1 MPNVTIIVPPLN
13 KDGDMAEMAIR
24 IRQAV
29 PNATILVTDNSADIK
44 AAQVAREAGY
54 QIIPNTRN
62 KGFAYTVIEG
72 IRSTPDTDNI
82 VVMDGDARLAASVL
96 PKMVVELER
105 NEMVVVS
112 RRLKNKAIPISNRK
126 RSLTNRTTSLLAWPL
141 ARRIKDRTSGF
152 LGFRKS
158 IVDPAMLSPNS
169 TMIGLEI
176 MTRGRYTKAV
186 EVPYPPVPEGQVDTG
201 ISKISLFPYLKQLFS
216 LYMSKFQILNFMIVG
231 GIGYIINMGAYWL
244 LLKFLKT
251 TETTFLG
258 QHFYLPPFVISTLL
272 AIISNY
278 ELNKYWTFKG
288 WGEQSVGFLR
298 YLTMGLATMVL
309 DMAVLWAL
317 VDWGNLTPILA
328 AAIAIAIVFIIRY
341 LIARKWIW
349 ARK

>member
-1 MPNVTIIVPPLN
+1 MPKWQRCRIHLSLKAT
-13 KDGDMAEMAIR
+13 GD
-24 IRQAV
+24 
-29 PNATILVTDNSADIK
+29 
-44 AAQVAREAGY
+44 
-54 QIIPNTRN
+54 
-62 KGFAYTVIEG
+62 
-72 IRSTPDTDNI
+72 
-82 VVMDGDARLAASVL
+82 
-96 PKMVVELER
+96 
-105 NEMVVVS
+105 
-112 RRLKNKAIPISNRK
+112 
-126 RSLTNRTTSLLAWPL
+126 
-141 ARRIKDRTSGF
+141 SG
-152 LGFRKS
+152 
-158 IVDPAMLSPNS
+158 
-169 TMIGLEI
+169 
-176 MTRGRYTKAV
+176 
-186 EVPYPPVPEGQVDTG
+186 VPE
-201 ISKISLFPYLKQLFS
+201 SSLFPYLKQLFS

-298 YLTMGLATMVL
+298 YLTMGLATLVL

-328 AAIAIAIVFIIRY
+328 AAIAIAIVFVIRY

>member
-1 MPNVTIIVPPLN
+1 MSNVTFIIPPLN
-13 KDGDMAEMAIR
+13 KAGNMAELAMR
-24 IRQAV
+24 IHQAV
-29 PNATILVTDNSADIK
+29 PNATVMVMDTSADIK
-44 AAQVAREAGY
+44 ATQTAQEAGY

-62 KGFAYTVIEG
+62 KGFNNAVIEG
-72 IRSTPDTDNI
+72 IRSTPETDNVIIMDTDAGHT
-82 VVMDGDARLAASVL
+82 VSVL
-96 PKMVVELER
+96 PKMVAELER
-105 NEMVVVS
+105 NEIVVAS
-112 RRLKNKAIPISNRK
+112 RWLKNKALPNNNRK
-126 RSLTNRTTSLLAWPL
+126 RSLTDKMTSLLAWPL
-141 ARRIKDRTSGF
+141 ARRVKDRTSGF
-152 LGFRKS
+152 IGFHRKV
-158 IVDPAMLSPNS
+158 IDPITLRQNT
-169 TMIGLEI
+169 TMIGLDI
-176 MTRGRYTKAV
+176 MAKGKYSSAT
-186 EVPYPPVPEGQVDTG
+186 EVLYPPFNEVKNDPKMPEE
-201 ISKISLFPYLKQLFS
+201 SLFTNLKQLFS

-231 GIGYIINMGAYWL
+231 GIGYVINIGSYWL

-251 TETTFLG
+251 SETTFLG